1 MNAQMRSKASANAEL
16 NISASFECA
25 EPFLDSCGVRI
36 RLVTADVAM
45 KRRPRAGKITFLREY
60 FDPRAAK
67 ALDALLVGLLG

>member
-1 MNAQMRSKASANAEL
+1 
-16 NISASFECA
+16 
-25 EPFLDSCGVRI
+25 
-36 RLVTADVAM
+36 M